1 MKERFKSALDGIE
14 ADEALVSKTEA
25 RLRNELT
32 QGRHSRTKSMKG
44 SMYNMKK
51 FAIVAC
57 MALLLIGS
65 GFAYATPTSYL
76 SVDINP
82 SVELGINT
90 FGIVV
95 SAEALNEDGE
105 DILSGIDVTGIKVK
119 KAVNIIVDA
128 AADKGFL
135 KDDGS
140 SFVSLTAAT
149 DDKEK
154 ADKLTRD
161 AEEGTEDALAEN
173 EIAAEVGQAA
183 ISHARRDA
191 AREAGISPGKM
202 NLIQKL
208 WEATENDGDAAI
220 EEDLEAIFDFAD
232 EEFGD
237 SNKTY
242 AESSVKDIM
251 KAIKDAR
258 IDAADED
265 ASAEDDA
272 DEPGIG
278 KANAPGQLKKAAID
292 DDDQDLTLPN
302 GSGKANAP
310 GQLNKVTGDIN
321 DQNSITLPNGK
332 IKNIAPDENDDEE

>member
-25 RLRNELT
+25 RLRNELA
-32 QGRHSRTKSMKG
+32 QGQHSRTRSMKG

-51 FAIVAC
+51 FAIAAC
-57 MALLLIGS
+57 MALLFIGS
-65 GFAYATPTSYL
+65 GFAYATPASYL

-90 FGIVV
+90 FGLVV
-95 SAEALNEDGE
+95 SAEALNKDGE
-105 DILSGIDVTGIKVK
+105 DVLSGIDVKGTKAK

-128 AADKGFL
+128 ATDKGYL

-140 SFVSLTAAT
+140 SVVLITAAD

-154 ADKLTRD
+154 ADKLTRE
-161 AEEGTEDALAEN
+161 AEEGTKDALAEN
-173 EIAAEVGQAA
+173 GTSAEVSQAV
-183 ISHARRDA
+183 ISQARRDA
-191 AREAGISPGKM
+191 AIEADISPGKM

-208 WEATENDGDAAI
+208 WEATENDGVAAT
-220 EEDLEAIFDFAD
+220 EDDFTKDVIFDFAKA
-232 EEFGD
+232 EFGESD
-237 SNKTY
+237 KTY

-265 ASAEDDA
+265 ASAEADA
-272 DEPGIG
+272 DAPGEG
-278 KANAPGQLKKAAID
+278 KATAPGQLKKDIV
-292 DDDQDLTLPN
+292 N
-302 GSGKANAP
+302 
-310 GQLNKVTGDIN
+310 TG
-321 DQNSITLPNGK
+321 DQNSTTLPNGK
-332 IKNIAPDENDDEE
+332 IKN

>member
-25 RLRNELT
+25 RLRNELA
-32 QGRHSRTKSMKG
+32 QGQHSRIKSMKG

-51 FAIVAC
+51 FAIAAC
-57 MALLLIGS
+57 MALLFIGS
-65 GFAYATPTSYL
+65 GFAYATPASYL

-90 FGIVV
+90 FGLVV
-95 SAEALNEDGE
+95 SAEALNKDGE
-105 DILSGIDVTGIKVK
+105 DVLSGIDVKGTKAK

-128 AADKGFL
+128 ATDKGYL

-140 SFVSLTAAT
+140 SVVLITAAD

-154 ADKLTRD
+154 ADKLTRE
-161 AEEGTEDALAEN
+161 AEEGTKDALAEN
-173 EIAAEVGQAA
+173 GTSAEVSQAV
-183 ISHARRDA
+183 ISQARRDA
-191 AREAGISPGKM
+191 AIEADISPGKM

-208 WEATENDGDAAI
+208 WEATENDGVAAT
-220 EEDLEAIFDFAD
+220 EDDFTKDVIFDFAKA
-232 EEFGD
+232 EFGESD
-237 SNKTY
+237 KTY

-265 ASAEDDA
+265 ASAEADA
-272 DEPGIG
+272 DAPGEG
-278 KANAPGQLKKAAID
+278 KATAPGQLKKDIV
-292 DDDQDLTLPN
+292 N
-302 GSGKANAP
+302 
-310 GQLNKVTGDIN
+310 TGD
-321 DQNSITLPNGK
+321 QNLTTLPNGK
-332 IKNIAPDENDDEE
+332 SKN